1 MIFKALY
8 GLRSSGLR
16 WHERFADTLRD
27 MKFFPSKAED
37 DIWMRKNGDAYEYIA
52 TYVDDICIVA
62 KDPGEIARQ
71 LQEDYKFKL
80 KGTGPISYHLG
91 CDYFRDPTGTLCFSP
106 RKYIE
111 KMKESYTRMFGTAPK
126 EFSSPLENNDHPELD
141 TTEELDEIG
150 IKKYQ
155 SLIGSLQW
163 AVSLARIDITT
174 AVMTM
179 SGFRAA
185 PRKGHLERVKR
196 IYGYLSKFKH
206 ATIRVRTEEPD
217 YSDIPDPDYDWS
229 HSIYGDV
236 REVKPDDAPAPL
248 GKRVTMTTYVD
259 ANLLHD
265 LLTGRSVT
273 GILHLLNKMPSQWY
287 SKKQGT
293 VETATYGSEFVA
305 ARVATEQ
312 IIDLRLTLRY
322 LGVPLNDK
330 VYMFGDN
337 ESVVTSGSL
346 PQSKLNKR
354 HTALSFHRVREAVA
368 SKMLS
373 FIHIPGKINPADILS
388 KHWSNHKVWVILQPL
403 LFWEGNTLNCYSQKR
418 EN

>member
-1 MIFKALY
+1 
-8 GLRSSGLR
+8 
-16 WHERFADTLRD
+16 
-27 MKFFPSKAED
+27 
-37 DIWMRKNGDAYEYIA
+37 
-52 TYVDDICIVA
+52 
-62 KDPGEIARQ
+62 
-71 LQEDYKFKL
+71 
-80 KGTGPISYHLG
+80 
-91 CDYFRDPTGTLCFSP
+91 
-106 RKYIE
+106 
-111 KMKESYTRMFGTAPK
+111 MFGTAPR

-141 TTEELDEIG
+141 TTEELDEVG

-196 IYGYLSKFKH
+196 IYGYLSKFKQ

-217 YSDIPDPDYDWS
+217 YSDIPDPDYNWS

-236 REVKPDDAPAPL
+236 RELKPDDAPAPL

-273 GILHLLNKMPSQWY
+273 GILHLLNKMPCQWY

-337 ESVVTSGSL
+337 ESVVTSGSF

-388 KHWSNHKVWVILQPL
+388 KHWSNHKVWAILQPL